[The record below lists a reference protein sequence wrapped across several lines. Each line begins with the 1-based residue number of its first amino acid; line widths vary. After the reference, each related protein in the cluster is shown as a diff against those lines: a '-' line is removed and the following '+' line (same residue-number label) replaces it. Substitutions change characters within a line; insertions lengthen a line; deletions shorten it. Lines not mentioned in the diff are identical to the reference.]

1 MASTIPPVLVEL
13 QLETAN
19 IKNQMQQL
27 NQKFDD
33 FGGTLK
39 KQTSFLSNFK
49 SAAAGVFAGNVMT
62 QGLNLLKSGLQ
73 SAIADAQQYE
83 KATAQLKAGIESTG
97 NAAGLS
103 VEGLKA
109 HASALEEL
117 SGVDENLI
125 IQSQAVFQ
133 TFTNIRNVAGE
144 NNDIFSQASAS
155 ALDLSVKMGGDL
167 QGATVQL
174 GKALNDPIKGITAL
188 TRVGVVFTEAQKTQI
203 KTLMESGDVMGAQK
217 VILAEMNVEFGG
229 AAKAAG
235 DTFAG
240 AVSRAKDKVSDL
252 ARNFITNLQPILLTI
267 GKTLGDLY
275 TKYLAPLVKIL
286 VDNKEALMAFTGVL
300 LAGYV
305 AMKAYGVI
313 IGVVKTAQTLYAV
326 AQVLMTGGQLAS
338 IASTNGLAASMLA
351 LNAAMR
357 ANPIGLIVTAVALL
371 AAGFVLLWNKSE
383 TFRKIIIEVA
393 KAVLTGV
400 GFMIRIFGTLLETI
414 AKVYTGPLRILLTV
428 LSKLPGVGKYAKA
441 GLDII
446 NTGIGMVGDF
456 ADKTADK
463 VEGFK
468 STLDGL
474 ANKKITIPGFGGKK
488 EEAVVDP
495 TGIVPTGGPT
505 AEQIAAAKK
514 NAKEKKK
521 LLEDAN
527 KDVKSTYEKMNK
539 IIGEARAKS
548 VELES
553 EYHKEVDKINKKFAE
568 KKLAIE
574 KSYADKELAIRKDFA
589 DKASKLEED
598 ANIKRAGVIQKSKD
612 LLINAFRGST
622 KLDLADLMKDSDQTG
637 SSMVARL
644 KEKYRLV
651 SELQAKAGQLAA
663 KGFSQTFIQDIISQ
677 GPQAGSAM
685 ADQILNSTPE
695 TIAEIKALYGKVQD
709 VSENG
714 MSKLADQMY
723 EGMGFATKELADE
736 YAQIGTDLFAAL
748 SENSKAL
755 DLALD
760 ENSKALTEALAEN
773 QKELQD
779 SLLAAQ
785 TAYNE
790 AIDALEKDTK
800 DKLAT
805 LQEELKKTVQTIK
818 ELTSAK
824 AAVAALA
831 ASPASPILAGTQS
844 LGLADK
850 STVIINNNTTVN
862 GTNLADPAAAADE
875 VEKIAR
881 FGSTQALSSKISR
894 YERMGI
900 M

>member
-19 IKNQMQQL
+19 IKTQMQQL

-33 FGGTLK
+33 FGSTVK

-83 KATAQLKAGIESTG
+83 KVTAQLRAGIESTG

-133 TFTNIRNVAGE
+133 TFTNIRNVVGKG
-144 NNDIFSQASAS
+144 NDIFNQASAA

-188 TRVGVVFTEAQKTQI
+188 TRVGVVFTQAQKDQI
-203 KTLMESGDVMGAQK
+203 KALVESGDVMGAQK
-217 VILAEMNVEFGG
+217 IILAEMNTEFGG

-240 AVSRAKDKVSDL
+240 AVARAKDKVSDFGRDL
-252 ARNFITNLQPILLTI
+252 ITKLQPIILSV
-267 GKTLGDLY
+267 GKAFGDFWS
-275 TKYLAPLVKIL
+275 KYLSPVLNLINK
-286 VDNKEALMAFTGVL
+286 NKEALLIFVGVL
-300 LAGYV
+300 GAAYA
-305 AMKAYGVI
+305 AMKTYNAIMI
-313 IGVVKTAQTLYAV
+313 ITKTTQQLYAV
-326 AQVLMTGGQLAS
+326 AQILMSGGQLAT
-338 IASTNGLAASMLA
+338 IASTNGLAASMLR
-351 LNAAMR
+351 LNAIMS
-357 ANPIGLIVTAVALL
+357 ANPIGLIVAAIALL
-371 AAGFVLLWNKSE
+371 AAGFVIAWNHSE
-383 TFRKIIIEVA
+383 TFRKVVVNVA
-393 KAVLTGV
+393 KAGVTALGYLIEWVGKLATGV
-400 GFMIRIFGTLLETI
+400 L
-414 AKVYTGPLRILLTV
+414 KVATGPLVLLLKGLALLKV
-428 LSKLPGVGKYAKA
+428 PGAKEALKGIEGAIGSVGTFFDNAAASVKGY
-441 GLDII
+441 
-446 NTGIGMVGDF
+446 
-456 ADKTADK
+456 ADK
-463 VEGFK
+463 
-468 STLDGL
+468 LDGL
-474 ANKKITIPGFGGKK
+474 QNKKIKLPSFGGKK
-488 EEAVVDP
+488 EETA
-495 TGIVPTGGPT
+495 TGETFGLAPTGGPT
-505 AEQIAAAKK
+505 ADQIANAKN

-521 LLEDAN
+521 LLDDAN
-527 KDVKSTYEKMNK
+527 KDVKATYAKMNT
-539 IIGEARAKS
+539 IIADARKKS
-548 VELES
+548 VELET
-553 EYHKEVDKINKKFAE
+553 EYHKEVDKINKKFSE
-568 KKLAIE
+568 KEIE
-574 KSYADKELAIRKDFA
+574 IKKSYAAKELAIRKDFS
-589 DKASKLEED
+589 DRASKLEDD
-598 ANIKRAGVIQKSKD
+598 AANKRAGVIQKSKD
-612 LLINAFRGST
+612 LLINAFKGAT

-637 SSMVARL
+637 ASMVARL
-644 KEKYRLV
+644 QEKYRLI
-651 SELQAKAGQLAA
+651 SQLQAKAGQLAA

-695 TIAEIKALYGKVQD
+695 TIAEIQALYRSVQD

-714 MSKLADQMY
+714 MVKLADQMY
-723 EGMGFATKELADE
+723 EGMGFATKELATE
-736 YAQIGTDLFAAL
+736 YAQIGSDLFTAL

-755 DLALD
+755 DAAIE
-760 ENSKALTEALAEN
+760 ENSKALTEALSEN

-800 DKLAT
+800 DKLTT
-805 LQEELKKTVQTIK
+805 LQAELKKTVETIK
-818 ELTSAK
+818 ELAGAKKAISA
-824 AAVAALA
+824 LS
-831 ASPASPILAGTQS
+831 ASPAAPIIAGTQG

-850 STVIINNNTTVN
+850 STVVINNNTTVN
-862 GTNLADPAAAADE
+862 GTNLADPAAAARE
-875 VEKIAR
+875 VENLAR
-881 FGSTQALSSKISR
+881 FGGTQSLYAGKFRQL
-894 YERMGI
+894 ERAGVV
-900 M
+900 

>member
-83 KATAQLKAGIESTG
+83 KVTAQLKAGIESTG

-109 HASALEEL
+109 HASALEAL

-133 TFTNIRNVAGE
+133 TFTNIRNVVGE
-144 NNDIFSQASAS
+144 GNDIFSQASTA

-188 TRVGVVFTEAQKTQI
+188 TRVGVVFTQAQKDQI
-203 KTLMESGDVMGAQK
+203 KALVESGDVMGAQK

-240 AVSRAKDKVSDL
+240 AVTRAKDKASDF
-252 ARNFITNLQPILLTI
+252 ARDLVTNLQPIVLAV
-267 GKTLGDLY
+267 GKAFGDFWS
-275 TKYLAPLVKIL
+275 KYLSPVFNWINK
-286 VDNKEALMAFTGVL
+286 NKEALLLFVGVL
-300 LAGYV
+300 TTAYV
-305 AMKAYGVI
+305 AIKIYNAI
-313 IGVVKTAQTLYAV
+313 LVVTKVTQQLYAV
-326 AQVLMTGGQLAS
+326 ATVLMKGAQLAS
-338 IASTNGLAASMLA
+338 IASTNGMAASMLA

-357 ANPIGLIVTAVALL
+357 ANPIGLIVTAIALV
-371 AAGFVLLWNKSE
+371 AAGFVYAWNNSE
-383 TFRKIIIEVA
+383 TFRKIVITVA
-393 KAVLTGV
+393 KSVITQVAV
-400 GFMIRIFGTLLETI
+400 MIRVFGGLAEIILKVVSGPIRLLLKGL
-414 AKVYTGPLRILLTV
+414 ALLKV
-428 LSKLPGVGKYAKA
+428 PGAQTALDGINGAIGK
-441 GLDII
+441 
-446 NTGIGMVGDF
+446 VGDF
-456 ADKTADK
+456 AESTSKKVLGLINTADELGK
-463 VEGFK
+463 
-468 STLDGL
+468 
-474 ANKKITIPGFGGKK
+474 KKIKLPGFLSGKT
-488 EEAVVDP
+488 EDAIVDP
-495 TGIVPTGGPT
+495 TGIAPTGGPT
-505 AEQIAAAKK
+505 AEQIASAKK

-598 ANIKRAGVIQKSKD
+598 ANNRRAGVIQKSKD

-755 DLALD
+755 DVALD

-805 LQEELKKTVQTIK
+805 LQAELKKTVQTIK

-831 ASPASPILAGTQS
+831 ASPASPILSGTQS
-844 LGLADK
+844 LGLAEK
-850 STVIINNNTTVN
+850 STIIFNNNTTVN